1 MLIFILRRLYQTL
14 IVVIGV
20 VVLISF
26 LMAIIPGDVARMR
39 VPKGG
44 TPEMLENIRAKFNL
58 DKPFLTRLGIYLKN
72 LTRFDLGDSYTYK
85 RPVKDI
91 IREGVW
97 WSIKLAIVAEVLIVI
112 LGILAGVISAVS
124 RYSFL
129 DVLVT
134 IATSVLVAMPIYWI
148 GRLMQLFLSQW
159 LHILPASGAP
169 PPGTGFP
176 GSIQYY
182 VMPALALAAIST
194 AYVARLARS
203 SMLEVMRQDYIQT
216 ARAKG
221 LSNRKVIYK
230 HGLRNSLIPVV
241 TYLGIDFGVLIGA
254 AVLTE
259 MIFNW
264 PGVGHK
270 LYNAVLQRDHN
281 MVLGLVF
288 VLVLIVVFINLL
300 VDISY
305 AFLDP
310 RIRLGETPEVS

>member
-1 MLIFILRRLYQTL
+1 MLVFVLRRLYQTL
-14 IVVIGV
+14 IVVLGV

-26 LMAIIPGDVARMR
+26 LLAIIPGDVARMR
-39 VPKGG
+39 APKGSS
-44 TPEMLENIRAKFNL
+44 EEVLENIRKKFYL
-58 DKPFLTRLGIYLKN
+58 DKPFITRLGIYLRNTLK
-72 LTRFDLGDSYTYK
+72 LDLGESFTYK
-85 RPVKDI
+85 RSV
-91 IREGVW
+91 
-97 WSIKLAIVAEVLIVI
+97 WSIIKESLPWSVKLALVAEVIIVI
-112 LGILAGVISAVS
+112 FGILAGVISAVS
-124 RYSFL
+124 RYSFW

-134 IATSVLVAMPIYWI
+134 ISTSVLVAMPIYWI
-148 GRLMQLFLSQW
+148 GRLMQLFFAQW
-159 LHILPASGAP
+159 LGWFPNSGAP
-169 PPGTGFP
+169 PPGTGFWS
-176 GSIQYY
+176 GLSYY
-182 VMPALALAAIST
+182 IMPATALAAIST

-203 SMLEVMRQDYIQT
+203 SMLEVLRQDYIQT

-221 LSNRKVIYK
+221 LSKRRVTYK
-230 HGLRNSLIPVV
+230 HALRNGLIPVV

-270 LYNAVLQRDHN
+270 LYFAVIQRDHT

-288 VLVLIVVFINLL
+288 VLVIIVVFINLL

-310 RIRLGETPEVS
+310 RIRLGESPEVT

>member
-1 MLIFILRRLYQTL
+1 MLVFVLRRLYQTL
-14 IVVIGV
+14 IVVLGV

-26 LMAIIPGDVARMR
+26 LLAIIPGDVARMR
-39 VPKGG
+39 APKGSS
-44 TPEMLENIRAKFNL
+44 EEVLENIRKKFYL
-58 DKPFLTRLGIYLKN
+58 DKPFFTRLGIYLRNILK
-72 LTRFDLGDSYTYK
+72 LDLGESFTYK
-85 RPVKDI
+85 RSV
-91 IREGVW
+91 
-97 WSIKLAIVAEVLIVI
+97 WSIIKESLPWSVKLALVAEVII
-112 LGILAGVISAVS
+112 IIFGILAGVISAVS
-124 RYSFL
+124 RYSFW

-134 IATSVLVAMPIYWI
+134 ISTSVLVAMPIYWI
-148 GRLMQLFLSQW
+148 GRLMQLFFAQW
-159 LHILPASGAP
+159 LGWFPNSGAP
-169 PPGTGFP
+169 PPGTGFW
-176 GSIQYY
+176 GGLSYY
-182 VMPALALAAIST
+182 IMPATALAAVST

-221 LSNRKVIYK
+221 LSNRRVTYK
-230 HGLRNSLIPVV
+230 HALRNGLIPVV

-270 LYNAVLQRDHN
+270 LYFAVIQRDHT

-288 VLVLIVVFINLL
+288 VLVIIVVFINLL

-310 RIRLGETPEVS
+310 RIRLGESPEVT

>member
-1 MLIFILRRLYQTL
+1 MLMFILRRLYQTL
-14 IVVIGV
+14 IVIIGV
-20 VVLISF
+20 VLLIS
-26 LMAIIPGDVARMR
+26 LLLAIIPGDVARMR
-39 VPKGG
+39 APKGA
-44 TPEMLENIRAKFNL
+44 TEEMLENIRVKFNL
-58 DKPFLTRLGIYLKN
+58 DKPFFTRLGIYLKS
-72 LTRFDLGDSYTYK
+72 LAKFDLGSSYTYK
-85 RPVKDI
+85 RPVWTI
-91 IREGVW
+91 IKEGLW
-97 WSIKLAIVAEVLIVI
+97 WSIKLALVAEII
-112 LGILAGVISAVS
+112 IIIFGILAGIISALS

-134 IATSVLVAMPIYWI
+134 ITTSVLVAMPIYWI
-148 GRLMQLFLSQW
+148 GRLMQLIFAQW
-159 LHILPASGAP
+159 LGWLPPSGAP

-176 GSIQYY
+176 QNLTYY

-203 SMLEVMRQDYIQT
+203 SMLEVSRQDYMQT

-221 LSNRKVIYK
+221 LSNRRVTFK
-230 HGLRNSLIPVV
+230 HGLKNGLIPVV
-241 TYLGIDFGVLIGA
+241 TYLGIDFGILIGA

-270 LYNAVLQRDHN
+270 LYNAVIQRDHT

-288 VLVLIVVFINLL
+288 VLVLIVVFINLV

>member
-1 MLIFILRRLYQTL
+1 MLVFILRRLYQTL
-14 IVVIGV
+14 IVVLGV

-26 LMAIIPGDVARMR
+26 LLAIIPGDVARMR
-39 VPKGG
+39 APKGSS
-44 TPEMLENIRAKFNL
+44 EQVLENIRKKFYL
-58 DKPFLTRLGIYLKN
+58 DKPFISRLGIYLRNILK
-72 LTRFDLGDSYTYK
+72 LDLGESFTYK
-85 RPVKDI
+85 RSV
-91 IREGVW
+91 
-97 WSIKLAIVAEVLIVI
+97 WSIIGESLPWSFKLALAAEIIIVI
-112 LGILAGVISAVS
+112 FGILAGVISAVS
-124 RYSFL
+124 RYSFW

-134 IATSVLVAMPIYWI
+134 ISTSVLVAMPIYWI
-148 GRLMQLFLSQW
+148 GRLMQLLFAQW
-159 LHILPASGAP
+159 LGWLPPSGAP
-169 PPGTGFP
+169 PPGTAFLG
-176 GSIQYY
+176 GVKYY
-182 VMPALALAAIST
+182 VMPALALAAVST

-221 LSNRKVIYK
+221 LSERRVTYK
-230 HGLRNSLIPVV
+230 HALRNGLIPVV

-270 LYNAVLQRDHN
+270 LYFAVIQRDHT

-288 VLVLIVVFINLL
+288 VLVVIVVFINLL

-310 RIRLGETPEVS
+310 RIRLGESPEVT

>member
-14 IVVIGV
+14 IVIIGV
-20 VVLISF
+20 VL
-26 LMAIIPGDVARMR
+26 LMSLLLAIIPGDVARMR
-39 VPKGG
+39 APKGAS
-44 TPEMLENIRAKFNL
+44 EEVLENIRIKFNL
-58 DKPFLTRLGIYLKN
+58 DKPFWTRLGIYLKN
-72 LTRFDLGDSYTYK
+72 LAKFDLGDSFTYK
-85 RPVKDI
+85 RPVWDI
-91 IREGVW
+91 IFEGLW
-97 WSIKLAIVAEVLIVI
+97 WSVKLALVAEVII
-112 LGILAGVISAVS
+112 IIFGILAGIISAMT
-124 RYSFL
+124 RYSFW

-134 IATSVLVAMPIYWI
+134 ITTSVLVAMPIYWI
-148 GRLMQLFLSQW
+148 GRLMQLVFAQW
-159 LHILPASGAP
+159 LGWLPASGAP
-169 PPGTGFP
+169 PPGSGFW
-176 GSIQYY
+176 GGVTYY
-182 VMPALALAAIST
+182 IMPALALAAIST

-221 LSNRKVIYK
+221 LSNRRVTYK
-230 HGLRNSLIPVV
+230 HGLKNGLIPVI

-270 LYNAVLQRDHN
+270 LYNAVIQRDHN

-288 VLVLIVVFINLL
+288 VLVLIVVFINLV

-310 RIRLGETPEVS
+310 RIRLGESQEVS

>member
-1 MLIFILRRLYQTL
+1 MALFILRRFYQTV

-20 VVLISF
+20 VLIISL
-26 LMAIIPGDVARMR
+26 LMASLPGDVARMR
-39 VPKGG
+39 APKGASEE
-44 TPEMLENIRAKFNL
+44 TLENIRKKFNL
-58 DKPFLTRLGIYLKN
+58 DKPFFSRLWIYLKG
-72 LTRFDLGDSYTYK
+72 LPRLQLGDSFTYK
-85 RPVKDI
+85 RPVMDI
-91 IREGVW
+91 IGESLP
-97 WSIKLAIVAEVLIVI
+97 WSVKLAIAAEIIIVI
-112 LGILAGVISAVS
+112 FGILAGVISAVS

-134 IATSVLVAMPIYWI
+134 ISTSVLVAMPIYWI
-148 GRLMQLFLSQW
+148 GRLMQLFFSQW
-159 LHILPASGAP
+159 LHWFPPSGAP
-169 PPGTGFP
+169 PPGTGFLS
-176 GSIQYY
+176 SIPYY
-182 VMPALALAAIST
+182 VMPAAALAAVST

-203 SMLEVMRQDYIQT
+203 SMLEVLRQDYIIT

-221 LSNRKVIYK
+221 LSERKVVYK
-230 HGLRNSLIPVV
+230 HALKNGLIPVV

-270 LYNAVLQRDHN
+270 LYFAVIQRDHT
-281 MVLGLVF
+281 MVIGLVF
-288 VLVLIVVFINLL
+288 VLVLIFVAINLL

-310 RIRLGETPEVS
+310 RIRLGESPEVT

>member
-1 MLIFILRRLYQTL
+1 MLVFILRRLYQTL
-14 IVVIGV
+14 IVVLGV

-26 LMAIIPGDVARMR
+26 LLAIIPGDVARMR
-39 VPKGG
+39 APKGSS
-44 TPEMLENIRAKFNL
+44 EEVLENIRKKFYL
-58 DKPFLTRLGIYLKN
+58 DKPFFSRLGIYLRNILK
-72 LTRFDLGDSYTYK
+72 LDLGESFTYK
-85 RPVKDI
+85 RSV
-91 IREGVW
+91 
-97 WSIKLAIVAEVLIVI
+97 WSIIKESLPWSVKLALVAEVII
-112 LGILAGVISAVS
+112 IIFGILAGVLSAVS
-124 RYSFL
+124 RYSFW

-134 IATSVLVAMPIYWI
+134 ISTSVLVAMPIYWI
-148 GRLMQLFLSQW
+148 GRLMQLFFAQW
-159 LHILPASGAP
+159 LGWFPNSGAP
-169 PPGTGFP
+169 PPGTSLWG
-176 GSIQYY
+176 GLSYY
-182 VMPALALAAIST
+182 IMPATALAAVST

-221 LSNRKVIYK
+221 LSNRRVTYK
-230 HGLRNSLIPVV
+230 HALRNGLIPVV

-270 LYNAVLQRDHN
+270 LYFAVIQRDHT

-288 VLVLIVVFINLL
+288 VLVIIVVFINLL

-310 RIRLGETPEVS
+310 RIRLGESLEVT

>member
-1 MLIFILRRLYQTL
+1 MLVFILRRLYQTL
-14 IVVIGV
+14 IVVLGV

-26 LMAIIPGDVARMR
+26 LLAIIPGDVARMR
-39 VPKGG
+39 APKGSS
-44 TPEMLENIRAKFNL
+44 EEVLENIRRKFYL
-58 DKPFLTRLGIYLKN
+58 DKPFLSRLGIYLRN
-72 LTRFDLGDSYTYK
+72 ILRLDLGESFTYK
-85 RPVKDI
+85 RSV
-91 IREGVW
+91 
-97 WSIKLAIVAEVLIVI
+97 WSIIGESLPWSFRLALAAEIIIVI
-112 LGILAGVISAVS
+112 FGILAGVISAVS
-124 RYSFL
+124 RYSFW

-134 IATSVLVAMPIYWI
+134 ISTSVLVAMPIYWI
-148 GRLMQLFLSQW
+148 GRLMQLLFAQW
-159 LHILPASGAP
+159 LGWLPPSGAP
-169 PPGTGFP
+169 PPGTSFLG
-176 GSIQYY
+176 GVKYY
-182 VMPALALAAIST
+182 VMPALALAAVST

-221 LSNRKVIYK
+221 LSERRVTYK
-230 HGLRNSLIPVV
+230 HALRNGLIPVV

-270 LYNAVLQRDHN
+270 LYFAVIQRDHT

-288 VLVLIVVFINLL
+288 VLVVIVVFINLL

-310 RIRLGETPEVS
+310 RIRLGESPEVT

>member
-1 MLIFILRRLYQTL
+1 MLLFILRRLYQTV
-14 IVVIGV
+14 IVVLGV
-20 VVLISF
+20 VLVISL
-26 LMAIIPGDVARMR
+26 LMASLPGDVARMR
-39 VPKGG
+39 APKGASEE
-44 TPEMLENIRAKFNL
+44 TLENIRKRFNL
-58 DKPFLTRLGIYLKN
+58 DKPWLSRLWIYLSGIPR
-72 LTRFDLGDSYTYK
+72 LDLGDSFTYK
-85 RPVKDI
+85 RPVMDI
-91 IREGVW
+91 IGESLP
-97 WSIKLAIVAEVLIVI
+97 WSVKLAIAAEIIIVI

-134 IATSVLVAMPIYWI
+134 ISTSVLVAMPIYWI
-148 GRLMQLFLSQW
+148 GRLMQLFFSQW
-159 LHILPASGAP
+159 LHWFPPSGAP
-169 PPGTGFP
+169 PPGTGFWA
-176 GSIQYY
+176 SIPYY
-182 VMPALALAAIST
+182 VMPAAALAAVST

-203 SMLEVMRQDYIQT
+203 SMLEVLRQDYIVT

-221 LSNRKVIYK
+221 LSERKVIYK
-230 HGLRNSLIPVV
+230 HALKNGLIPVV

-270 LYNAVLQRDHN
+270 LYFAVIQRDHT
-281 MVLGLVF
+281 MVIGLVF
-288 VLVLIVVFINLL
+288 ILVLIFVAINLL

-310 RIRLGETPEVS
+310 RIRLGESPEVT